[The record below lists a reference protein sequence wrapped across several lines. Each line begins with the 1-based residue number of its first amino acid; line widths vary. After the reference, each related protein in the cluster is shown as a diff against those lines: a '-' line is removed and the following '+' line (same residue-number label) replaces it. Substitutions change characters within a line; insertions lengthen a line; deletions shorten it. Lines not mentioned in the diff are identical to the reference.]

1 VTLQPF
7 APPAPPGALLA
18 TVIYA
23 PGTQQNYSP
32 GTAVSV
38 IDGANLSI
46 TFTVPASGKFYVDA
60 GIDWGLFP
68 ASAAFQFTSD
78 LFLGIAL
85 HGTAGATL
93 LAPIQSVGGLSAPN
107 SVANQPG
114 IGGHSFHRFYSSGNT
129 PGPITAD
136 LVMGISSVFEITGQ
150 FYAGPGNQAVT
161 ADPVAPVKIQA
172 FAA

>member
-1 VTLQPF
+1 MTLQPF
-7 APPAPPGALLA
+7 TFAGPAGLLA

-23 PGTQQNYSP
+23 PGTQQNYNP
-32 GTAVSV
+32 GTAISV
-38 IDGANLSI
+38 IDAVNLVI
-46 TFTVPASGKFYVDA
+46 PFTVPQSGKFYVDV

-85 HGTAGATL
+85 HGTSGATL

-107 SVANQPG
+107 SVTNQPG
-114 IGGHSFHRFYSSGNT
+114 IGGHAFHRFYSSGNT
-129 PGPITAD
+129 PGPIIAD